1 MYCDR
6 CGTSVGTGG
15 QFCSVCGKQLV
26 AVGGAVL
33 PPPAA
38 SVPAEAR
45 VQRHIQLLAW
55 LWFANGVLRLLG
67 VGWLL
72 VAGRLFFPFFREGI
86 GPLAWPFGRGLGL
99 ESLLWGGLYSVGI
112 LLGLFGVVHLV
123 LAWGLFERQPWAR
136 MLGVIVGFLALLRF
150 PLGTALGIY
159 TLWVLLPE
167 SSAREYDELARSG
180 AALSSARYTS

>member
-6 CGTSVGTGG
+6 CGASVGSGG
-15 QFCSVCGKQLV
+15 QFCSACGKQLV
-26 AVGGAVL
+26 AVPGTVWRL
-33 PPPAA
+33 PAA
-38 SVPAEAR
+38 SVAPEAR
-45 VQRHIQLLAW
+45 VQRHIHLVAW

-72 VAGRLFFPFFREGI
+72 VAGRLFFPFFREGN
-86 GPLAWPFGRGLGL
+86 GPLAWPFGRGWGL
-99 ESLLWGGLYSVGI
+99 ESLFWGGLYSVGI

-123 LAWGLFERQPWAR
+123 LAWGLFEREPWAR
-136 MLGVIVGFLALLRF
+136 MLGVIVGFLALVRF

-167 SSAREYDELARSG
+167 SSAREYDALARGG
-180 AALSSARYTS
+180 AGMSSARYTA